1 MKTFIA
7 LTLALFSQVAFAT
20 CQKSE
25 FTDPSQV
32 NPNSD
37 TVLIV
42 THASSTYD
50 TRLSSKRGIDE
61 AVSFA
66 RKQGIP
72 VIYLQDKT
80 PAENYFLAD
89 CSPDYRVF
97 SEDGEL
103 PFVVRASHVYVV
115 GGHLEQCLFRTI
127 EGVVNS
133 WAQQEIRDL
142 TLTFLMDGIYSTGE
156 LVEESD
162 PYYMDFDRF
171 TRFIAHRR
179 THLDPAPKFTLL
191 ETLGV
196 IGQEEKE
203 LEFLTRTLP
212 NYGEVLASVY
222 EVELSL
228 NNTLTRKIQADPEE
242 TLARIRFDFV
252 DSAARLD
259 AL

>member
-1 MKTFIA
+1 MKSFVA
-7 LTLALFSQVAFAT
+7 LTLALFSQVALAT
-20 CQKSE
+20 CHKPE
-25 FTDPSQV
+25 FVDPSQV
-32 NPNSD
+32 TPNSD
-37 TVLIV
+37 AILIV
-42 THASSTYD
+42 THASSSYD
-50 TRLSSKRGIDE
+50 TRLASKRGIDT

-66 RKQGIP
+66 KSQGIP

-80 PAENYFLAD
+80 PEENYFLAD
-89 CSPDYRVF
+89 CFPDYRVF
-97 SEDGEL
+97 SQDGEL
-103 PFVVRASHVYVV
+103 PFEVKASHVYVV

-127 EGVVNS
+127 EGVINS
-133 WAQQEIRDL
+133 WARQQIRDL

-156 LVEESD
+156 MVEESD

-196 IGQEEKE
+196 IGQQEKE
-203 LEFLTRTLP
+203 LEFLTRALP
-212 NYGEVLASVY
+212 NYGEVLSSVY

-228 NNTLTRKIQADPEE
+228 NNALTQKIQSDPEE